1 MKLTKKTI
9 LERLKKFKKIKW
21 HKKPKVVKKNTLKR
35 KLRAFDLKMD
45 RRQRVPSAKPKT
57 IDETMHICSNCGHK
71 YVGRHCPQCGQ
82 AGTWQRYTFK
92 QAILNFLDIWG
103 LGNRPMFRTLK
114 ELFWRPGYMVRDYLD
129 GRRQFYFPPFK
140 LLALVI
146 MLLLLISMIP
156 GVQMESIFDWCK
168 DTTIPEGK
176 LSGVWLMM
184 ANWALS
190 FGEFLSRNMLYE
202 YLFIS
207 VVFVICIWIA
217 FKPKSRYNLVETYIF
232 LIFIQSQSLLLDVP
246 SMLTAGLNHAC
257 ETHLMSAASLVAPT
271 MAIMTALSVLDW
283 AILVFT
289 LWLLVLSFKQ
299 FYELSWKSTIMWM
312 FLAVIVG
319 LWIAAVLVIT
329 LGYLHADLGSVAFI
343 YAVLLLVLIPAAF
356 LIARKYFN
364 RNEALV
370 PPRVITLAKIKMLL
384 LLFLPII
391 GTTLYQQ
398 QVPVALSIM
407 LFIAYTALVM
417 GLSFLPIWLYKKYHR
432 DWIAY
437 SPSLI
442 VLISFFLYLIIW

>member
-9 LERLKKFKKIKW
+9 LEKLKKIKKIKW

-45 RRQRVPSAKPKT
+45 RRQREPSAKPKT
-57 IDETMHICSNCGHK
+57 IDETMRICSNCGNK

-114 ELFWRPGYMVRDYLD
+114 ELFWRPGYMVRDYLE

-146 MLLLLISMIP
+146 MLLLLISLIP
-156 GVQMESIFDWCK
+156 GVQMESNFYWCK
-168 DTTIPEGK
+168 DTTIPEGM
-176 LSGVWLMM
+176 LSGVWLML

-207 VVFVICIWIA
+207 VVFVICVWIA

-232 LIFIQSQSLLLDVP
+232 MIFIVSQSLLLDVP
-246 SMLTAGLNHAC
+246 DMLIKGVDHAC
-257 ETHLMSAASLVAPT
+257 ETHLMSTASLVAPT
-271 MAIMTALSVLDW
+271 MGLMTVLSVLQV
-283 AILVFT
+283 AIAVFSV
-289 LWLLVLSFKQ
+289 WLLVLSFKQ
-299 FYELSWKSTIMWM
+299 FYELSWKSTIMWL
-312 FLAVIVG
+312 FLAFIVA
-319 LWIAAVLVIT
+319 LWVVVVLGYTV
-329 LGYLHADLGSVAFI
+329 GYLHGDLDSVAFI

-356 LIARKYFN
+356 VIARKYFN
-364 RNEALV
+364 RNETLV
-370 PPRVITLAKIKMLL
+370 PPKFITLGKIKMLF
-384 LLFLPII
+384 LLFLPFI
-391 GTTLYQQ
+391 GFTLYQQ
-398 QVPVALSIM
+398 QVPAALSIM

-417 GLSFLPIWLYKKYHR
+417 GFSFLPIWLYKKYHR
-432 DWIAY
+432 DLIAY

-442 VLISFFLYLIIW
+442 VLILCFLYLIIW